1 MKKHRGVYAQPD
13 RSGVLITQHAF
24 EAMWEDAEIAKA
36 VAKVPVGWTLRRV
49 ERGWE
54 VIDPQGE
61 DHSGGEETLYMALYM
76 AGFAEEV

>member
-24 EAMWEDAEIAKA
+24 EAMWEDAEISKA
-36 VAKVPVGWTLRRV
+36 LAKVPVGWSLLHGPD
-49 ERGWE
+49 GWS
-54 VIDPQGE
+54 VIDDQNQEQGFE
-61 DHSGGEETLYMALYM
+61 LTAYDALRM